1 MQTDAIPGIPSYH
14 VMLKPR
20 GAICNLDCSYCYYL
34 KKEELYPGSDFRMSD
49 AVLEAFT
56 RQYIQSQ
63 QGPEIVFGW
72 QGGEPT
78 LMGLEFFR
86 RALALQR
93 KYAPSGVKISNT
105 LQTNGVQLDDE
116 WCRFFA
122 KHDFLIGISLDGPA
136 DVHDAYRVDKG
147 GSPTFEAVM
156 AGLRLLQA
164 HDVDFN
170 VLTTVHAAN
179 AHHALRVYR
188 FLRDEVG
195 TRFMQF
201 IPIVEKEDG
210 GVSPQSVPSRA
221 YGDFLCTIFDEWVT
235 HDVGRTFVQIFDVA
249 LATWA
254 TQNPGLCIF
263 QKTCGTALA
272 VEHTGDVYSC
282 DHFVTPSYRLG
293 NIMDRSLPVLV
304 GSDDQR
310 AFGAAKRMAL
320 PQYCRTCEVRFA
332 CNGGCPKNRFIE
344 TPDGEP
350 GLNYLCEGYQRFF
363 THVRPAMEWMA
374 GELEHERPPAGIMQ
388 DLPAPWRTMPRA
400 ADE

>member
-1 MQTDAIPGIPSYH
+1 LQTETIPGIPSYH

-49 AVLEAFT
+49 EVLEAFT
-56 RQYIQSQ
+56 RQYIESQ

-78 LMGLEFFR
+78 LMGLDFFQ
-86 RALALQR
+86 RAVALQR
-93 KYAPSGVKISNT
+93 KYAPPGVQISNT
-105 LQTNGVQLDDE
+105 LQTNGVRLDDE

-122 KHDFLIGISLDGPA
+122 KNDFLIGISLDGPA

-147 GSPTFEAVM
+147 GQPTFDAVM
-156 AGLRLLQA
+156 AGLRLLEA
-164 HDVDFN
+164 HGAEFN

-179 AHHALRVYR
+179 VDHALRVYR
-188 FLRDEVG
+188 FLRDDVG

-210 GVSPQSVPSRA
+210 RASDRSVPSRG
-221 YGDFLCTIFDEWVT
+221 YGDFLCTIFDEWIT
-235 HDVGRTFVQIFDVA
+235 RDVGHTFVQIFDVA
-249 LATWA
+249 LAAWA

-282 DHFVTPSYRLG
+282 DHYVTPSYRLG

-320 PQYCRTCEVRFA
+320 PPYCRTCEVRFA

-344 TPDGEP
+344 SPDGDA
-350 GLNYLCEGYQRFF
+350 GLNYLCAGYKRFF
-363 THVRPAMEWMA
+363 THIGPAMEWMTEA
-374 GELEHERPPAGIMQ
+374 LEREAPPAGIMQ
-388 DLPAPWRTMPRA
+388 DLPVPWCTTS
-400 ADE
+400 ES